1 MSYTIVHINPMTG
14 EFLFEQNGRPVAASE
29 AIETDTVEQQF
40 HFEPDSIKD
49 KERELRSMP

>member
-1 MSYTIVHINPMTG
+1 MSYTIVHINPMIG
-14 EFLFEQNGRPVAASE
+14 EFLIEQNGQPVAPSKT
-29 AIETDTVEQQF
+29 IETDTVEQQF